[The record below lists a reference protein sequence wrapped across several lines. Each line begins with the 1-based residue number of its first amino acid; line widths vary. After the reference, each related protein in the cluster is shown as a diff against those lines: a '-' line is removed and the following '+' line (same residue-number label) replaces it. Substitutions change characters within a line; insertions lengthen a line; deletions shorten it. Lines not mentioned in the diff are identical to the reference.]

1 MCADARPPIAWNT
14 WIVMWIVLIL
24 IVVAGVLYLAR

>member
-1 MCADARPPIAWNT
+1 MCAQVRPTIAWNT

-24 IVVAGVLYLAR
+24 IVLAGVLYLAR